1 MHSEHLTNVHPG
13 WAAVGWVVAVAVTAV
28 FHLAFIGT
36 GLVPPGIPEHI
47 AVVLAV
53 LVGFFA
59 GGFFVGMRWS
69 DAPILNGAAIA
80 LISLILWFVSALVAP
95 PDLGTRLGLDD
106 TVLLLGSVLAQL
118 AAAIAGA
125 LAGRSVV
132 LRGQV
137 PDPAAM
143 PPEA

>member
-13 WAAVGWVVAVAVTAV
+13 WAAVGWVVAIAVTAV
-28 FHLAFIGT
+28 VHLALVGT
-36 GLVPPGIPEHI
+36 GLLPAGGPELVGGVV
-47 AVVLAV
+47 AVTL
-53 LVGFFA
+53 GFFA
-59 GGFFVGMRWS
+59 GGFFVGLRWS

-80 LISLILWFVSALVAP
+80 LLSLILLFLSALLAP
-95 PDLGTRLGLDD
+95 TPLGDRLPLEDPAL
-106 TVLLLGSVLAQL
+106 TLGSLVLQL
-118 AAAIAGA
+118 AAAVGGA

-137 PDPAAM
+137 PDTASM